1 MPAPPIT
8 PGDIF
13 LLFYSF
19 PFDFGADLPIGIG
32 PAVFLDSTPPQ
43 ILDEANPAGLADFV
57 LPGYSLPGIGLVQ
70 CCLRKPVSM
79 MVPGGMTAPNALF
92 SSLAALRLVA
102 PLGIEIAGQFELSN
116 SPEKISSPTLYNLRS
131 SWQPSSGQ
139 YRYYT
144 GALIDTASRVA
155 DRIMAIRDEKRIFT
169 AYNLFTQVT
178 VGMVSSL
185 QMAIMGLFAAL
196 EALFVPKGNY
206 ARALATRV
214 ARFLSPFQFPMELA
228 KWVEEEYIHAR
239 SKLIHGIQDM
249 HPSGKQPRQQG
260 QVSVGGVDPTRTLAF
275 GRLHELVRLS
285 TLGFL
290 SLPDEVIKEHS
301 RKTGT
306 HLQDLVEKLGPAEGE
321 FINTQTAWCN

>member
-116 SPEKISSPTLYNLRS
+116 SPEKISSPSLYNLRS
-131 SWQPSSGQ
+131 AWQPLSGK
-139 YRYYT
+139 YFT
-144 GALIDTASRVA
+144 GFLVDTASRVA
-155 DRIMAIRDEKRIFT
+155 YRIIEICDEKRIFT

-185 QMAIMGLFAAL
+185 QMAVLGLFAAL
-196 EALFVPKGNY
+196 EALFVPRGNY
-206 ARALATRV
+206 ARTLATRV
-214 ARFLSPFQFPMELA
+214 ARFLSSFQFPVELS
-228 KWVEEEYIHAR
+228 KWLEQEYIHAR
-239 SKLIHGIQDM
+239 SQLIHGVQDI
-249 HPSGKQPRQQG
+249 HPSGKQPGQQG
-260 QVSVGGVDPTRTLAF
+260 QVSVRGLDPAKAVTF
-275 GRLHELVRLS
+275 GRLHEVVRLS
-285 TLGFL
+285 ILGFL
-290 SLPDEVIKEHS
+290 SLPDQMIKEHS
-301 RKTGT
+301 CKSGT
-306 HLQDLVEKLGPAEGE
+306 HLQNLLEDLKPAEGE
-321 FINTQTAWCN
+321 FINKQTAWCN